1 MILDVAWGRGLS
13 RDEICSFA
21 GLNHLPQFL
30 PHPLLELRRSKHLRF
45 AAPAQ
50 HLSGDLFQPGQ
61 VRLKIDHN
69 AVGLDLPNG
78 LSGVPL
84 ALTGHAGSIPFKAD
98 VHLLLALLLSRIAPH
113 AKATP
118 R

>member
-21 GLNHLPQFL
+21 GLNHLPQ
-30 PHPLLELRRSKHLRF
+30 
-45 AAPAQ
+45 
-50 HLSGDLFQPGQ
+50 LSTHRLIFQPGQ
-61 VRLKIDHN
+61 VRLKLDHN

-78 LSGVPL
+78 LRGVPL
-84 ALTGHAGSIPFKAD
+84 ALTGHAGSIAFKAD
-98 VHLLLALLLSRIAPH
+98 VHLLLVHLLSRIAPH